1 MQENSPF
8 YGRYSWPGSVPP
20 EVTIKRN
27 CSYSCGTLT
36 GKVATRY
43 CTGTGVWNSTNFDD
57 CPTKR
62 TCDLIDFA
70 NVSNSNQWFHW
81 FHTFILT
88 GEICFLICITFR
100 MLLICYCGL
109 NLAAVSWFGLY
120 VLMLSFP
127 KYSYVHYLPRSEITE
142 CVMQGV

>member
-1 MQENSPF
+1 MISLYNDLTTYIKFPVQITARCAEVEENSPF

-36 GKVATRY
+36 GRVATRY

-70 NVSNSNQWFHW
+70 NVSNSNQ
-81 FHTFILT
+81 
-88 GEICFLICITFR
+88 
-100 MLLICYCGL
+100 
-109 NLAAVSWFGLY
+109 
-120 VLMLSFP
+120 
-127 KYSYVHYLPRSEITE
+127 
-142 CVMQGV
+142 